1 MLKLTVT
8 MFDSHFTECG
18 NASTDVLNFKTK
30 RSARKVIC
38 QKIGQC
44 AINGFKIT
52 EMAMDEEG
60 FPFRVYMEKDIF
72 EAVLLK
78 VTE

>member
-1 MLKLTVT
+1 MLKLSIT

-18 NASTDVLNFKTK
+18 NASVDVLNFKTK
-30 RSARKVIC
+30 RSARNVINR
-38 QKIGQC
+38 KIGEC

-52 EMAMDEEG
+52 EMAMTEDG

-72 EAVLLK
+72 QAVLLK